1 MRCIAPNK
9 AAAIEWKEALPMKHD
24 SRWTVC
30 RLDIPSAL
38 LSVLLP
44 ALLSALLFAP
54 GARAQM
60 PAADE
65 PPTPE
70 EISIARGGR
79 LYDKW
84 FVENNSPAPATRHP
98 AYPASGTQ
106 APADTWRCKECHGW
120 DYRGHEGTYAKG
132 SHFTGIKGIGA
143 AGGRPPQEIIA
154 LLRGP
159 LHRYGPRM
167 LTEHDVQDLA
177 NFVSKGQLDYRP
189 YLDER
194 NRLKGNV
201 LRGKSYYGLLCVEC
215 HGEEGSK
222 ARHGTRLGE
231 LHDNGAEILH
241 KLMNGQ
247 PGEDMRSLRVIPHRI
262 AVDIGTYVQ
271 TLPR

>member
-1 MRCIAPNK
+1 MR
-9 AAAIEWKEALPMKHD
+9 IE
-24 SRWTVC
+24 RWM
-30 RLDIPSAL
+30 L
-38 LSVLLP
+38 LLLASLAGLLP
-44 ALLSALLFAP
+44 AAAQAP
-54 GARAQM
+54 FPG
-60 PAADE
+60 PDD

-84 FVENNSPAPATRHP
+84 FVENNSAPPATRHP
-98 AYPASGTQ
+98 AYPATGKQ
-106 APADTWRCKECHGW
+106 EAQETWRCKECHGW
-120 DYRGHEGTYAKG
+120 DYRGSEGIYKTG
-132 SHFTGIKGIGA
+132 SHFTGIKGIWGA
-143 AGGRPPQEIIA
+143 AGRAPAEIIA

-159 LHRYGPRM
+159 VHRYTPKM
-167 LTEHDVQDLA
+167 LSDQDVSDLA
-177 NFVSKGQLDYRP
+177 NFVSKGLIDYRP
-189 YLDER
+189 YLDAN
-194 NRLKGNV
+194 NRLTGSK
-201 LRGKSYYGLLCVEC
+201 LRGKSYYELLCVEC

-247 PGEDMRSLRVIPHRI
+247 PAEEMRSLRVIPHRI